1 MTDLATVPEPGDP
14 LAQLLPVCDR
24 SRYDPA
30 NAAAYRLQG
39 RFARH
44 LTDDNEI

>member
-1 MTDLATVPEPGDP
+1 MGHASTDTTRGY
-14 LAQLLPVCDR
+14 DR

-39 RFARH
+39 RYARH
-44 LTDDNEI
+44 LPETAQAGTAL